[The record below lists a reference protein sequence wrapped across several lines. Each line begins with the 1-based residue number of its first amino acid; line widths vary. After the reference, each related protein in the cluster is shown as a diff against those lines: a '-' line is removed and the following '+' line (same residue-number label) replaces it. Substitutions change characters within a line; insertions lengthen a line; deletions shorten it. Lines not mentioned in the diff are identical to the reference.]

1 MEPSSEGSYLL
12 RKDYDSNS
20 TPAISVKKEESEDE
34 RVDTA
39 IAIFDDVDG
48 DTTDEES
55 EPVDADH
62 VGFIEH
68 NGVNCWVCPG
78 SCC

>member
-1 MEPSSEGSYLL
+1 MKPSSEDNISS
-12 RKDYDSNS
+12 RQDSERNS
-20 TPAISVKKEESEDE
+20 APVISVKKEDPEEE
-34 RVDTA
+34 RVDAA

-55 EPVDADH
+55 GLVDANY

-68 NGVNCWVCPG
+68 NSINCWVCPG
-78 SCC
+78 SC